1 MVDRE
6 HEGGRVPDIRLI
18 ERWLPIAGIGIESV
32 RERTPMTPFPGPN
45 RRHVWWAR
53 RQLVAS
59 RAYLALGRAARV
71 SRVPELAGGPANE
84 RVRWFEIV
92 DAVEQQSAG
101 RWLGGTGC
109 VRFNKVGMHGPLYRC
124 GKQRYCKS
132 NKVTPTNEG

>member
-1 MVDRE
+1 MGAAAA
-6 HEGGRVPDIRLI
+6 GGVSGLLGA
-18 ERWLPIAGIGIESV
+18 W
-32 RERTPMTPFPGPN
+32 PGGKG
-45 RRHVWWAR
+45 V
-53 RQLVAS
+53 
-59 RAYLALGRAARV
+59 
-71 SRVPELAGGPANE
+71 RVPELAGGPANE